1 MTIRLTPDSEQIP
14 FRVFVTNESGYYF
27 DISLYHEIT
36 NETTGQTIFQAYTID
51 KPGPLD
57 GRALHDPYAT
67 KDQLQFKRFT
77 AQLNGATYVYDFPEI
92 FQQALLK
99 TWKKYLERN
108 KLNERCIPTDIFIY
122 QELILDNTHAVNHS
136 SQSLNDSSLL
146 LSQAAIRPI
155 KSPIASAIA
164 TSVINSDQ
172 HNTSPSNAASVS
184 LKPSPFNTI
193 HANEILTQCG
203 LVTRT
208 RSPGENNCGI
218 VAWRIHLKTPECPS
232 GRTIIVI
239 ANDITYKI
247 GSFGIEEDLLFQRT
261 SELARLERIPRVYIS
276 ANSGA
281 RIGLAEELKFL
292 YRIAWNNPDDI
303 DKGIHYLY
311 LTPEDNERFS
321 NTSSVRTELI
331 NDNGELR
338 YKIVDIIGKEN
349 SLGVENLRGSGMIAG
364 ETSQAYNEIPTI
376 SLVTCRSVGIGA
388 YLVRL
393 GSRVIQVENSHIIL
407 TGASALNEVLG
418 REVYNSNN
426 QLGGIQIM
434 FNNGISHDVVKD
446 DFDGCLLILRWLSY
460 MPETMLHPSPLLLTA
475 NESIDRTID
484 FIPTSTL
491 YDPRH
496 MIQGRQVAYT
506 QQNSSTIESDATTT
520 IFQSGFFDRD
530 SFIEIMRGWAKT
542 VVCGRARLGGI
553 PMGVI
558 AVETRTVELEHPA
571 DPANFNSDARII
583 QQAGQVWYPDSAFK
597 TAQAINDFKRENL
610 PLMIFAN
617 WRGFSGG
624 MKDMYDQIIKFGAY
638 IVGALREY
646 EQPVFVYIPPY
657 GELRGGAWVVVDP
670 TINLRY
676 MEMYADRLSRG
687 GILEPEGTVK
697 IKYRSKDLIKTIHRL
712 DKVCCGLVSNIA
724 AVTTTISAFSS
735 DQLTLK
741 KDLERQLSEREN
753 FLQPVYQQAAIIF
766 SDLHDTPGRMLE
778 KGVIRQI
785 LNWQTSREFFYWRLK
800 RRLCEDRTIKMILT
814 AKPSIDYQVAY
825 EHLQQWF
832 SDDKN
837 GDISQWT
844 TNRVVAEWLD
854 ECNTSSLIADRIKNL
869 EAQNALNDICRLL
882 KTHPKLL
889 PDIIA
894 QFNDVQRS
902 ELIRLLNSTTT
913 Q

>member
-1 MTIRLTPDSEQIP
+1 FQEDKIYRDLEPALAYQLEIYRLRSFDLEFVATSNHKIHLYFGRGKVYNKNHDVVDYRFFARSIIRHSDFVAKEANYEYFQNDAERTLFEVIDELELAFSHPLASKTDCNHIFMCFIPMVCIEPSKLEESIRSMMLRYGIRLWKLRVRQAEFKMTIRLTPDSEQIP

-364 ETSQAYNEIPTI
+364 ETSQAYNEI
-376 SLVTCRSVGIGA
+376 
-388 YLVRL
+388 
-393 GSRVIQVENSHIIL
+393 
-407 TGASALNEVLG
+407 
-418 REVYNSNN
+418 
-426 QLGGIQIM
+426 
-434 FNNGISHDVVKD
+434 
-446 DFDGCLLILRWLSY
+446 
-460 MPETMLHPSPLLLTA
+460 
-475 NESIDRTID
+475 
-484 FIPTSTL
+484 
-491 YDPRH
+491 
-496 MIQGRQVAYT
+496 
-506 QQNSSTIESDATTT
+506 
-520 IFQSGFFDRD
+520 
-530 SFIEIMRGWAKT
+530 
-542 VVCGRARLGGI
+542 
-553 PMGVI
+553 
-558 AVETRTVELEHPA
+558 
-571 DPANFNSDARII
+571 
-583 QQAGQVWYPDSAFK
+583 
-597 TAQAINDFKRENL
+597 
-610 PLMIFAN
+610 
-617 WRGFSGG
+617 
-624 MKDMYDQIIKFGAY
+624 
-638 IVGALREY
+638 
-646 EQPVFVYIPPY
+646 
-657 GELRGGAWVVVDP
+657 
-670 TINLRY
+670 
-676 MEMYADRLSRG
+676 
-687 GILEPEGTVK
+687 
-697 IKYRSKDLIKTIHRL
+697 
-712 DKVCCGLVSNIA
+712 VS
-724 AVTTTISAFSS
+724 
-735 DQLTLK
+735 
-741 KDLERQLSEREN
+741 
-753 FLQPVYQQAAIIF
+753 
-766 SDLHDTPGRMLE
+766 
-778 KGVIRQI
+778 
-785 LNWQTSREFFYWRLK
+785 
-800 RRLCEDRTIKMILT
+800 
-814 AKPSIDYQVAY
+814 
-825 EHLQQWF
+825 
-832 SDDKN
+832 
-837 GDISQWT
+837 
-844 TNRVVAEWLD
+844 
-854 ECNTSSLIADRIKNL
+854 
-869 EAQNALNDICRLL
+869 
-882 KTHPKLL
+882 
-889 PDIIA
+889 
-894 QFNDVQRS
+894 
-902 ELIRLLNSTTT
+902 
-913 Q
+913 